1 MSTTTQPSPRLR
13 ARRRRHTPYR
23 LLAAAFAAAAAI
35 LIVATQADLRVGEAV
50 LARWFVQSVT
60 AGQSV
65 AAGTIVYFGIGTD
78 QVTGISITALCSTV
92 VFIVPLIALVAAM
105 LAITRAGVHRVLL
118 AGAVGI
124 SVVVVC
130 NFVRFASAAW
140 AFDRYGR
147 DGFDIVHRYA
157 GSIFVIIGFVAAI
170 VLTLTIGL
178 REPHRKAPRRAP
190 RGGRR

>member
-1 MSTTTQPSPRLR
+1 MNALSQPSTRVR
-13 ARRRRHTPYR
+13 TRHRRQTPYR
-23 LLAAAFAAAAAI
+23 LLGASCAAAAAI
-35 LIVATQADLRVGEAV
+35 LIVATQADLRIGEAV
-50 LARWFVQSVT
+50 LAKWFVQSVT

-78 QVTGISITALCSTV
+78 QVTGLSITALCSTV

-105 LAITRAGVHRVLL
+105 LAITRAGVRRVLL
-118 AGAVGI
+118 AGTVGI
-124 SVVVVC
+124 SIVVIC
-130 NFVRFASAAW
+130 NLVRFASAAW

-147 DGFDIVHRYA
+147 EGFDIVHRYA

-178 REPHRKAPRRAP
+178 REPRLKAPRPAP

>member
-1 MSTTTQPSPRLR
+1 MNALSQPSTRVR
-13 ARRRRHTPYR
+13 TRHRRQTPYR
-23 LLAAAFAAAAAI
+23 LLGASCAAAAAI
-35 LIVATQADLRVGEAV
+35 LIVATQADLRIGEAV
-50 LARWFVQSVT
+50 LAKWFVQSVT

-78 QVTGISITALCSTV
+78 QVTGLSITALCSTV

-105 LAITRAGVHRVLL
+105 LAITRAGVRRVLL

-124 SVVVVC
+124 SIVVIC
-130 NFVRFASAAW
+130 NLVRFASAAW

-147 DGFDIVHRYA
+147 EGFDIVHRYA

-178 REPHRKAPRRAP
+178 REPRRKAPRPAP

>member
-1 MSTTTQPSPRLR
+1 MNALSQPSTRVR
-13 ARRRRHTPYR
+13 TRHRRQTPYR
-23 LLAAAFAAAAAI
+23 LLGASCAAAAAM
-35 LIVATQADLRVGEAV
+35 LIVATQADLRIGEAV
-50 LARWFVQSVT
+50 LAKWFVQSVT

-78 QVTGISITALCSTV
+78 QVTGLSITALCSTV

-105 LAITRAGVHRVLL
+105 LAITRAGVRRVLL

-124 SVVVVC
+124 SIVVIC
-130 NFVRFASAAW
+130 NLVRFASAAW

-147 DGFDIVHRYA
+147 EGFDIVHRYA

-178 REPHRKAPRRAP
+178 REPRRKAPRPAP